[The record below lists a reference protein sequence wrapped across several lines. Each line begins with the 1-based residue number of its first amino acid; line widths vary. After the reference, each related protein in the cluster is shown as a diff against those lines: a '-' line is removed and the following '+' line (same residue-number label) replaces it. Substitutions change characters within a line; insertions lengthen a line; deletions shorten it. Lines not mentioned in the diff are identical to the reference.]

1 MFIAGNLLDAL
12 ARVLDIALTAYYWI
26 IIVRALVSWVNPDP
40 RNPLV
45 QFLHRATEP
54 VLAPIR
60 RWLPT
65 WRWGIDFSP
74 LVAILAVMF
83 VQQFLVRSLG
93 ELAWRMR

>member
-1 MFIAGNLLDAL
+1 MFVAGNFLDAL

-45 QFLHRATEP
+45 QFLQRATEP

-74 LVAILAVMF
+74 LVAILAVIF
-83 VQQFLVRSLG
+83 VQQFLVRSIG

>member
-1 MFIAGNLLDAL
+1 MFLAGNFLDAV

-45 QFLHRATEP
+45 QFLQRATEP

-74 LVAILAVMF
+74 LVAILAVIF
-83 VQQFLVRSLG
+83 VQQFLVRSIG